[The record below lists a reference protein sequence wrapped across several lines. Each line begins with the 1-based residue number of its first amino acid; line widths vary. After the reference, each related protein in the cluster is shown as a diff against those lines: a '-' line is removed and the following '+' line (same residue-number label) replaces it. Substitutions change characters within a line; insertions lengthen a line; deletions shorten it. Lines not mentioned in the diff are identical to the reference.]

1 MVTGRRSGT
10 GLGLALVQ
18 QIAADHGGLVT
29 YTALERGSRFT
40 IHLPLSV
47 ADEAQPAVPEGDAS

>member
-1 MVTGRRSGT
+1 MVTSRRSGT

-29 YTALERGSRFT
+29 YTALEQGSRFSL
-40 IHLPLSV
+40 HLPFPAAENGS
-47 ADEAQPAVPEGDAS
+47 ADHGGDPS